1 MDDVNFGY
9 CIWLLCEEE
18 EELSK
23 LTNGFEAHMSI
34 LTKLDLTEAFDIY
47 ECLERNAFI
56 VVGVDRDKVISYE
69 DGFNA
74 IYFKV
79 KYDEDNKREK
89 PKWWP
94 KNAHISIRYKYD
106 KDFTEGEKALK
117 IFDGKCKM
125 KGMKLMRCAGHHDN
139 WKWIM

>member
-9 CIWLLCEEE
+9 CIWLLCEEG

-47 ECLERNAFI
+47 ECLEKDASI
-56 VVGVDRDKVISYE
+56 VVGVVRDKVISYE

-74 IYFKV
+74 IL
-79 KYDEDNKREK
+79 DIILR
-89 PKWWP
+89 
-94 KNAHISIRYKYD
+94 
-106 KDFTEGEKALK
+106 
-117 IFDGKCKM
+117 
-125 KGMKLMRCAGHHDN
+125 
-139 WKWIM
+139 